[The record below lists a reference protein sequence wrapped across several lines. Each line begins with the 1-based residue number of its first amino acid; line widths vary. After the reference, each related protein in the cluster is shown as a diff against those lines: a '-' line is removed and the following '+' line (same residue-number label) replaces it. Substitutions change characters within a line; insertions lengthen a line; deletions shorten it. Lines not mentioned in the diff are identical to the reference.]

1 MKKTFL
7 SLVAFFGIIAVVMVT
22 SGCDNA
28 TTVTDTNNTANT
40 TNGQQQQMMDNRP
53 DREADVSG
61 IVKSIVGN
69 EVTVTQVDMD
79 AIREQMMANSTGETG
94 TEAETGTKTNNFVA
108 GSGGQMPPSGGGM
121 GGPPGGGPGGE
132 GSNSDLRDQM
142 NELMRAN
149 SLGDVKVLIPVGIP
163 MYTRGAE
170 ASLADLKVESNIT
183 IWLDQTITDRK
194 IAEFVTL

>member
-7 SLVAFFGIIAVVMVT
+7 SLVVFFGVIAVIMVI
-22 SGCDNA
+22 SGCSNTA
-28 TTVTDTNNTANT
+28 TNTDTNGVTDNK
-40 TNGQQQQMMDNRP
+40 NGGQPQMMNNRP
-53 DREADVSG
+53 DREADITG
-61 IVKSIVGN
+61 IVKSMVGN
-69 EVTVTQVDMD
+69 EVTITQVDMT
-79 AIREQMMANSTGETG
+79 AIREQMKANLPEG
-94 TEAETGTKTNNFVA
+94 AETQTGATNNFVA
-108 GSGGQMPPSGGGM
+108 GSGGQMPGGGM
-121 GGPPGGGPGGE
+121 RGAGGGRPGE
-132 GSNSDLRDQM
+132 GMGNSDMREQM
-142 NELMRAN
+142 NEMMRAN

>member
-7 SLVAFFGIIAVVMVT
+7 SLVVFFGVIAVIMVI
-22 SGCDNA
+22 SGCSNTA
-28 TTVTDTNNTANT
+28 TNTDTNGVTDNK
-40 TNGQQQQMMDNRP
+40 NGGQPQMMNNRP
-53 DREADVSG
+53 DREADITG
-61 IVKSIVGN
+61 IVKSMVGN
-69 EVTVTQVDMD
+69 EVTITQVDMT
-79 AIREQMMANSTGETG
+79 AIREQMKANLPEGAEIQTG
-94 TEAETGTKTNNFVA
+94 ATNNFVA
-108 GSGGQMPPSGGGM
+108 GSGGQMPGGGM
-121 GGPPGGGPGGE
+121 RGAGGGRPGE
-132 GSNSDLRDQM
+132 GMGNSDMREQM
-142 NELMRAN
+142 NEMMRAN